1 MKITLYVLASAILL
15 TFLSVQVF
23 SLFAI
28 NNPIVLYVTVFL
40 SLLINSLFIYI
51 QSKTARPSP
60 RNQRNRSQPKRQN
73 QNSGRTK
80 NTSRGQ
86 RSAADGKYDKKSD
99 QPPTQINGD
108 KLEGEIKWYN
118 RRKNYGF
125 IVENSGEELFFHQQ
139 EIEETQGRN
148 SHIDKGQ
155 KVTFIKTETEKGPQA
170 QRISILK

>member
-15 TFLSVQVF
+15 TFLTVQVF

-40 SLLINSLFIYI
+40 SLLINSLFIHI

-60 RNQRNRSQPKRQN
+60 RNQRNRGQSKRQN
-73 QNSGRTK
+73 QNSGRAK
-80 NTSRGQ
+80 NNSRGQ
-86 RSAADGKYDKKSD
+86 RSAAGGKYDEKPD
-99 QPPTQINGD
+99 QSPTQISED

-125 IVENSGEELFFHQQ
+125 IVESSGEELFFHQQ
-139 EIEETQGRN
+139 EIEETQGR
-148 SHIDKGQ
+148 SSPIDKGQ

-170 QRISILK
+170 QRIRILK

>member
-23 SLFAI
+23 SLFAT

-80 NTSRGQ
+80 NNNRGQ
-86 RSAADGKYDKKSD
+86 RSAPDKTSD
-99 QPPTQINGD
+99 QLSTPINED

-139 EIEETQGRN
+139 EVEETQGRS